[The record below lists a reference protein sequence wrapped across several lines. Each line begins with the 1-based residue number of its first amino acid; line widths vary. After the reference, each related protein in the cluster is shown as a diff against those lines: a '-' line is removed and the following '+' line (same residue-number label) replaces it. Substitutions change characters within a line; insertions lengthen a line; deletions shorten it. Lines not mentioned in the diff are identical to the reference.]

1 MYIDL
6 AGKPGTTATDYDYYI
21 IEMPNTSP
29 DVFLADSVDNCS
41 TSNFDYCFIFPDIN
55 RIIIKYKSGVAYLP
69 LYTL

>member
-41 TSNFDYCFIFPDIN
+41 TSNFDYCFVFPDIN
-55 RIIIKYKSGVAYLP
+55 WIIIKYKTGVAYSP
-69 LYTL
+69 VYTL